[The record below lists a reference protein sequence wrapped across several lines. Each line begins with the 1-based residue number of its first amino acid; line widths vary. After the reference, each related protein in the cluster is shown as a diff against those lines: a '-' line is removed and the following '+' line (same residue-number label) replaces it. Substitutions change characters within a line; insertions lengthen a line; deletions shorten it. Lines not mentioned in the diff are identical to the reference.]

1 MEQEYTIKESVLGQ
15 LDYAKFCINLYSL
28 HGNGRHLMPKSDH
41 KYHNQSQE
49 YEQNYQ
55 LRKHGLRQ
63 TKENRDLLD
72 KITSPYSK
80 NANMGILIQKNL
92 KKFEKA

>member
-1 MEQEYTIKESVLGQ
+1 
-15 LDYAKFCINLYSL
+15 
-28 HGNGRHLMPKSDH
+28 MPKSDH
-41 KYHNQSQE
+41 KHHNQSQE
-49 YEQNYQ
+49 QEQNYQ

-72 KITSPYSK
+72 KITPPYSK
-80 NANMGILIQKNL
+80 NTDMDTLIQKNL

>member
-1 MEQEYTIKESVLGQ
+1 
-15 LDYAKFCINLYSL
+15 
-28 HGNGRHLMPKSDH
+28 MPKSDR
-41 KYHNQSQE
+41 KFHNQSQE

-72 KITSPYSK
+72 KVTPPHTTNVDIDK
-80 NANMGILIQKNL
+80 IIQKNL
-92 KKFEKA
+92 KKFDKKES